1 MDLKAKLRPFYV
13 AKMLYEQTDEDHYLT
28 IAQIMEQLEKE
39 YGISTSRGTVGDDI
53 KALQKLGIEIEVI
66 PSTQKRFSLIG
77 RRFDLPAALA
87 LCTAGNLLPVPFII
101 LFARRLLG
109 WMRRFAWLQRFSN
122 WLERKAERNSAR
134 LARGEFLGLMILVAI
149 PLPGTG
155 AWTGALVASL
165 LGMRLR
171 SSLPAIFLGVVIAG
185 CIMLALS
192 LGVNA
197 VI

>member
-1 MDLKAKLRPFYV
+1 MSAFLQADLIQKIAATVFVSMAPVVELRGGIPFGTALGLAPNV
-13 AKMLYEQTDEDHYLT
+13 AM
-28 IAQIMEQLEKE
+28 IA
-39 YGISTSRGTVGDDI
+39 
-53 KALQKLGIEIEVI
+53 AVI
-66 PSTQKRFSLIG
+66 
-77 RRFDLPAALA
+77 
-87 LCTAGNLLPVPFII
+87 GNLIPVPFII

>member
-1 MDLKAKLRPFYV
+1 MPGGADAGIIIPDPDALRKVRRGGNERCMEFTEVLKIFLTAMLPVVELRGALPLAIAKGMQPV
-13 AKMLYEQTDEDHYLT
+13 
-28 IAQIMEQLEKE
+28 
-39 YGISTSRGTVGDDI
+39 
-53 KALQKLGIEIEVI
+53 
-66 PSTQKRFSLIG
+66 
-77 RRFDLPAALA
+77 AALA

-134 LARGEFLGLMILVAI
+134 LARGEFLGLMILVVI

>member
-1 MDLKAKLRPFYV
+1 
-13 AKMLYEQTDEDHYLT
+13 
-28 IAQIMEQLEKE
+28 
-39 YGISTSRGTVGDDI
+39 
-53 KALQKLGIEIEVI
+53 
-66 PSTQKRFSLIG
+66 
-77 RRFDLPAALA
+77 
-87 LCTAGNLLPVPFII
+87 
-101 LFARRLLG
+101 
-109 WMRRFAWLQRFSN
+109 MRRFAWLQRFSN